1 MNHRKVLDGMFAA
14 CGVPQDKFREICSAV
29 DKLDKVKGLMVASR
43 ANSLPP
49 VCVCVCVCV
58 MFQME
63 WEEVRKEMVV
73 EKGLAG
79 DVADKIG
86 GYVKLQGS
94 MDLVEKLS
102 TDRALMDVKDAQAG
116 LQEMKVLLR
125 YCQLYGVLDNVR
137 EWYPWDMYVLLIW

>member
-1 MNHRKVLDGMFAA
+1 
-14 CGVPQDKFREICSAV
+14 
-29 DKLDKVKGLMVASR
+29 
-43 ANSLPP
+43 
-49 VCVCVCVCV
+49 

-63 WEEVRKEMVV
+63 WEEVRKEMVD

-79 DVADKIG
+79 GVADKIG

-94 MDLVEKLS
+94 MDLVKKLS
-102 TDRALMDVKDAQAG
+102 TDRALMDVKDVQAG

-137 EWYPWDMYVLLIW
+137 EWYPWDMYVLLTW

>member
-1 MNHRKVLDGMFAA
+1 
-14 CGVPQDKFREICSAV
+14 
-29 DKLDKVKGLMVASR
+29 
-43 ANSLPP
+43 
-49 VCVCVCVCV
+49 
-58 MFQME
+58 
-63 WEEVRKEMVV
+63 MVV